1 MNWLELAKNKESEI
15 VKDTQS
21 LLQMPS
27 VCVEQPENKEAP
39 FGEDIRKTLDYML
52 EKAKSEGF
60 KVENIDN
67 IVGTI
72 EYGEGE
78 EMLGILCHLDVVPE
92 GTGWTYPPYGA
103 EIHDNK
109 IFARGA
115 LDDKGPTMAAYH
127 AMKILKDNNIKLNK
141 RVRLI
146 LGTDEET
153 GFRCMRHYVK
163 VAEIPTMSISPDAE
177 FPLIYSEK
185 GIYIGKLSGKMT
197 DDIIKSFECG
207 ARANV
212 VPDYAKVTLKNVD
225 KTQIA
230 MQYKEYLKENKI
242 VGSVVTTNN
251 QISLVAEGKSAHAAV
266 CYEGKNAG
274 FAVAEF
280 LATHTNSQFAKM
292 LQKHFTLN
300 NHGEKLGIDYNDEEL
315 GRVTLNVGVIN
326 YKNGE
331 LTVVSNPRYPKS
343 FDPEKITS
351 AFEAIAN
358 EYTLNFEIKE
368 HKAPLYVPK
377 ESELVQTLLSVY
389 QKHTGDTES
398 QPLAI
403 GGGTYARVFP
413 NAVAYGPAFPNGDKI
428 IHMPDE
434 CFSIDALIKATA
446 IYCDAIHQLTK

>member
-1 MNWLELAKNKESEI
+1 MNWLELAQKNEKKLVS
-15 VKDTQS
+15 DTQT

-52 EKAKSEGF
+52 EKGKADGF

-78 EMLGILCHLDVVPE
+78 EMLGILCHLDVVPV

-103 EIHDNK
+103 EIHGGK
-109 IFARGA
+109 IYARGA

-127 AMKILKDNNIKLNK
+127 ALKILKDNNIKLNK

-163 VAEIPTMSISPDAE
+163 VAEIPTMSFSPDAD

-185 GIYIGKLSGKMT
+185 GIYIGALSGKLQ
-197 DDIIKSFECG
+197 DNHIKAFDCG
-207 ARANV
+207 ERANV

-225 KTQIA
+225 NKKIA
-230 MQYKEYLKENKI
+230 IAYKNYLINNKFKGDI
-242 VGSVVTTNN
+242 ITKNN
-251 QISLVAEGKSAHAAV
+251 EISLIARGKSAHAAV
-266 CYEGKNAG
+266 CYEGQNAG
-274 FAVAEF
+274 YIVAEF
-280 LATHTNSQFAKM
+280 LAEHINSPVINILK
-292 LQKHFTLN
+292 KYFTMN
-300 NHGEKLGIDYNDEEL
+300 NHGEKLGLDFKNEEL
-315 GRVTLNVGVIN
+315 GNLTLNVGVIN
-326 YKNGE
+326 YTKGQIK
-331 LTVVSNPRYPKS
+331 VIFNPRYPKG
-343 FDPEKITS
+343 FDPEKITTI
-351 AFEAIAN
+351 FEEISQN
-358 EYTLNFEIKE
+358 ENLDYEIKE

-377 ESELVQTLLSVY
+377 DSELVKTLLHVY
-389 QKHTGDTES
+389 QKHTGDTTTE
-398 QPLAI
+398 PLAI

-434 CFSIDALIKATA
+434 CFGIDALVKATA
-446 IYCDAIHQLTK
+446 IYCDAIYELTK